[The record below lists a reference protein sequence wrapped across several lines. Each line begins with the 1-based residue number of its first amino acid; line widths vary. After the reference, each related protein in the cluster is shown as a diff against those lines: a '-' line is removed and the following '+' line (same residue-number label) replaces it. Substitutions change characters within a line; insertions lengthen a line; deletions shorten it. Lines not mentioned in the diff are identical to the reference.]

1 MEQRL
6 KKTIS
11 LILMK
16 NNIVKDKC
24 GQERKK
30 TTTKQ
35 AQVLIDAFWVGLL
48 CFKGWQGFFSF
59 MLHDKST
66 FKK

>member
-16 NNIVKDKC
+16 TNIVKDKC

-35 AQVLIDAFWVGLL
+35 AQVLIDAF
-48 CFKGWQGFFSF
+48 
-59 MLHDKST
+59 
-66 FKK
+66 